1 MRELIKIIS
10 YIKLKITTSNKE
22 TFDGYF
28 SVKVPKNNSIDIS
41 EVIKSFMECDENGFV
56 YVLNDANSITYIK
69 MSEIISVN
77 IDVSV
82 NNSDLFANNNRA

>member
-28 SVKVPKNNSIDIS
+28 PVKVPKNNSIDIT
-41 EVIKSFMECDENGFV
+41 EVIKSFMECDENGLV

-69 MSEIISVN
+69 MSEIISIN

-82 NNSDLFANNNRA
+82 NNSNLFANNN